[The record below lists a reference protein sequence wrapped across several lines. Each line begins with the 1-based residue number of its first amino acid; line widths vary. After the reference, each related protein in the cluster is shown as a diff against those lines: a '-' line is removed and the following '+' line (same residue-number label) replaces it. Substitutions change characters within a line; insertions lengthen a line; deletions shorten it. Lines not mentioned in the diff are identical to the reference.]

1 MYSRIAKQLRPK
13 YPAEPTSP
21 TFPYI
26 LSGNQIVARC
36 PKCGRLIE
44 LRVCQSCQ
52 NVMCYDCLIEHQIG
66 CLDKDSILNPE
77 KFNAL

>member
-1 MYSRIAKQLRPK
+1 MMNRVEKQLRPK
-13 YPAEPTSP
+13 YSDEPTKP

-26 LSGNQIVARC
+26 IVNGITTARC

-44 LRVCQSCQ
+44 LRVCQVCQ

-66 CLDKDSILNPE
+66 CLH
-77 KFNAL
+77 